1 MGDSS
6 FYNLSLPDQLRY
18 MRSVHAKKCGNID
31 YGPCAYCT
39 TMRKSADE
47 IERLQSRLDDAAK
60 TLQIA
65 SYDMTRRRY
74 MLDEKAF
81 SRIIEALNGD
91 KSNDRQ

>member
-1 MGDSS
+1 MSD
-6 FYNLSLPDQLRY
+6 FLEDALTTLRTGS
-18 MRSVHAKKCGNID
+18 RSPWEH
-31 YGPCAYCT
+31 
-39 TMRKSADE
+39 RLADE